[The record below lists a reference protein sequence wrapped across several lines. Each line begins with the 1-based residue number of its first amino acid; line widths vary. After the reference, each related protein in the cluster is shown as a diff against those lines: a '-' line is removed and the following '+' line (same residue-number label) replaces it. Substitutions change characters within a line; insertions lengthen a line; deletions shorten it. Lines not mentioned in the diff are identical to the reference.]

1 MVLAIHGMT
10 TRTMIF
16 EDLLCRSS
24 FLHKKRRERDEDSR
38 SPTNI
43 EIGGLYITN
52 IIMYEKTAEETVSP
66 FRLFVTC
73 VEDDARYR
81 LSVNCLFTEILYKK
95 CFGKST
101 LFYYFYK
108 NFASDIAFSHKTS
121 YNRFRK
127 VYFLANFG

>member
-66 FRLFVTC
+66 FRN
-73 VEDDARYR
+73 ARRGRCTLQAECKLLVYR
-81 LSVNCLFTEILYKK
+81 
-95 CFGKST
+95 
-101 LFYYFYK
+101 
-108 NFASDIAFSHKTS
+108 DII
-121 YNRFRK
+121 
-127 VYFLANFG
+127 